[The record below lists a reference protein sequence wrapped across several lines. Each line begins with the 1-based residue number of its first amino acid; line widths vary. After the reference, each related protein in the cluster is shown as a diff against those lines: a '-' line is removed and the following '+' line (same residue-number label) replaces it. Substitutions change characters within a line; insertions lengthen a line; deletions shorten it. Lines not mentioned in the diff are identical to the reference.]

1 VRKISDC
8 ELRAHQN
15 DPGLRMFV
23 KKLAAGG
30 QGDSG
35 PVVTTHAIN
44 GYRVHAE
51 MTEWKMGAMQKPKSP
66 TLHLPHRA

>member
-1 VRKISDC
+1 
-8 ELRAHQN
+8 
-15 DPGLRMFV
+15 MFV

-44 GYRVHAE
+44 GYRVHAD

-66 TLHLPHRA
+66 TLHIPHRA